1 MKPWHVVH
9 EPSHPPRGSSAGAHT
24 LRRRVVC
31 SLRCS
36 WPWLRLNARF
46 YQAEPAP
53 VVGTTKCPESL
64 CLMLALPPSGR
75 RVPPP
80 PRTLLLGHSLYRLI
94 RQTRVTLLSFGYPPR
109 SRSLCKL
116 PAPAATGSFP
126 TLSLRIFPQMPE
138 PIPRRS
144 AECIPGSSSASS
156 ASPSYDWVGVPRHS
170 ANTIFHGSAFEAAAI
185 S

>member
-1 MKPWHVVH
+1 MSLPIRPEVPALVRVRTP
-9 EPSHPPRGSSAGAHT
+9 PSANGLLTASSLALAA
-24 LRRRVVC
+24 VWC
-31 SLRCS
+31 
-36 WPWLRLNARF
+36 ARF

-53 VVGTTKCPESL
+53 GEGTAKCPESL

-80 PRTLLLGHSLYRLI
+80 PRTLLPGHSSYGLI
-94 RQTRVTLLSFGYPPR
+94 RQTRVTLLSFGSPPR
-109 SRSLCKL
+109 SRSPCRLL

-138 PIPRRS
+138 PIPRRA
-144 AECIPGSSSASS
+144 AECICLVLPQLHRP
-156 ASPSYDWVGVPRHS
+156 SPSFDWVGFPHTS